1 MTHIQET
8 NWRVKI
14 MDNNI
19 IDIKWCED
27 HAFKMQ
33 VVNVASSLTY
43 YYDDNNC
50 VIITYTKST
59 MGKKEI
65 SVYNHQL
72 KSFITLEKSAN
83 DNITET
89 DLKKLC
95 DIVEINYPFS

>member
-1 MTHIQET
+1 MG
-8 NWRVKI
+8 
-14 MDNNI
+14 NNI

-33 VVNVASSLTY
+33 TVNVASSLTY

-72 KSFITLEKSAN
+72 KSFITLERSGST
-83 DNITET
+83 NITEN
-89 DLKKLC
+89 DLRKLC
-95 DIVEINYPFS
+95 DIVEINCPFFNDGTIFAI